1 MNIRNARPEDLMN
14 MQHCNLLCLPENY
27 QMKYYFYHGLSWPQL
42 SYIAEDENGKIVG
55 YVLAKME
62 EDPDDVPHGHI
73 TSLAV
78 KRSHR
83 RLGLAQK
90 LMDQASRAM
99 IENFNAKYV
108 SLHVRKSNRAALHLY
123 SNTLNFQISEVEPK
137 YYADGEDAYA
147 MKRDLTQMADELK
160 KQLDLKEKGRH
171 LVLGSIENKMQMRF
185 DGRLGFP
192 GGFVDAQDGS
202 LEDGLNRELLEE
214 LGDGA
219 GSFSVTE
226 ENYLSSHANEAPRR
240 VVAHFYAKQLTLE
253 ELLAVE
259 VGATRAKDHGLE
271 VLGLVR
277 VPLYVLQD
285 GVGGLP
291 AFLENSFIGVAREQ
305 LVDALQGLGLLGP
318 EQLQQALAM
327 AQTRH

>member
-1 MNIRNARPEDLMN
+1 MN

-123 SNTLNFQISEVEPK
+123 SNTLKFQISEVEPK

-147 MKRDLTQMADELK
+147 MKRNLTQMADELQK
-160 KQLDLKEKGRH
+160 PGVRLWGSEAPSQVTAVTGLVEK
-171 LVLGSIENKMQMRF
+171 LTV
-185 DGRLGFP
+185 
-192 GGFVDAQDGS
+192 QDG
-202 LEDGLNRELLEE
+202 EKE
-214 LGDGA
+214 GDGDSGGESKEMSEVSEA
-219 GSFSVTE
+219 TE
-226 ENYLSSHANEAPRR
+226 STDVKDSSS
-240 VVAHFYAKQLTLE
+240 
-253 ELLAVE
+253 
-259 VGATRAKDHGLE
+259 D
-271 VLGLVR
+271 
-277 VPLYVLQD
+277 
-285 GVGGLP
+285 
-291 AFLENSFIGVAREQ
+291 S
-305 LVDALQGLGLLGP
+305 
-318 EQLQQALAM
+318 
-327 AQTRH
+327 

>member
-62 EDPDDVPHGHI
+62 EDPDD
-73 TSLAV
+73 AV

-123 SNTLNFQISEVEPK
+123 SNTLKFQISEVEPK

-147 MKRDLTQMADELK
+147 MKRDLAHMADELRK
-160 KQLDLKEKGRH
+160 PGVRA
-171 LVLGSIENKMQMRF
+171 LGQ
-185 DGRLGFP
+185 
-192 GGFVDAQDGS
+192 
-202 LEDGLNRELLEE
+202 
-214 LGDGA
+214 
-219 GSFSVTE
+219 
-226 ENYLSSHANEAPRR
+226 EAPSGSGDHERESER
-240 VVAHFYAKQLTLE
+240 DSGGESK
-253 ELLAVE
+253 ELSE
-259 VGATRAKDHGLE
+259 VSEATESTDVKDSSSDS
-271 VLGLVR
+271 
-277 VPLYVLQD
+277 Q
-285 GVGGLP
+285 
-291 AFLENSFIGVAREQ
+291 
-305 LVDALQGLGLLGP
+305 
-318 EQLQQALAM
+318 
-327 AQTRH
+327 

>member
-108 SLHVRKSNRAALHLY
+108 SLHVRKRYNRAALHLY
-123 SNTLNFQISEVEPK
+123 SNTLKFQISEIEPK

-147 MKRDLTQMADELK
+147 MKRDLAHMADELRK
-160 KQLDLKEKGRH
+160 PGMKALGQEAPTATTTPGDQEKEGE
-171 LVLGSIENKMQMRF
+171 GDSGGENK
-185 DGRLGFP
+185 DLSE
-192 GGFVDAQDGS
+192 VSEA
-202 LEDGLNRELLEE
+202 
-214 LGDGA
+214 
-219 GSFSVTE
+219 TE
-226 ENYLSSHANEAPRR
+226 STDVKDSSSDS
-240 VVAHFYAKQLTLE
+240 Q
-253 ELLAVE
+253 
-259 VGATRAKDHGLE
+259 
-271 VLGLVR
+271 
-277 VPLYVLQD
+277 
-285 GVGGLP
+285 
-291 AFLENSFIGVAREQ
+291 
-305 LVDALQGLGLLGP
+305 
-318 EQLQQALAM
+318 
-327 AQTRH
+327 

>member
-1 MNIRNARPEDLMN
+1 MNIRNARVRVPGTAGGRTGLPEDLMN

-147 MKRDLTQMADELK
+147 MKRDLTQMAEEVSADSVDAPRDQHASSWQGESEGKVTGHLR
-160 KQLDLKEKGRH
+160 KQMELKEKSKH
-171 LVLGSIENKMQMRF
+171 SMLGSIENKGSDHKNQHASECCR
-185 DGRLGFP
+185 DEKCP
-192 GGFVDAQDGS
+192 GA
-202 LEDGLNRELLEE
+202 
-214 LGDGA
+214 
-219 GSFSVTE
+219 
-226 ENYLSSHANEAPRR
+226 
-240 VVAHFYAKQLTLE
+240 VV
-253 ELLAVE
+253 
-259 VGATRAKDHGLE
+259 
-271 VLGLVR
+271 
-277 VPLYVLQD
+277 
-285 GVGGLP
+285 VGGP
-291 AFLENSFIGVAREQ
+291 GAEDSGDSKDVSEVSEATESTD
-305 LVDALQGLGLLGP
+305 VKDSSEASDS
-318 EQLQQALAM
+318 AS
-327 AQTRH
+327 

>member
-123 SNTLNFQISEVEPK
+123 SNTLKFQISEVEPK

-147 MKRDLTQMADELK
+147 MKRDLAHMADEVP
-160 KQLDLKEKGRH
+160 QLRK
-171 LVLGSIENKMQMRF
+171 
-185 DGRLGFP
+185 P
-192 GGFVDAQDGS
+192 GVRVSGQ
-202 LEDGLNRELLEE
+202 
-214 LGDGA
+214 
-219 GSFSVTE
+219 
-226 ENYLSSHANEAPRR
+226 EAPSGQGPAGPGDQEKDNERDSGGES
-240 VVAHFYAKQLTLE
+240 K
-253 ELLAVE
+253 ELSE
-259 VGATRAKDHGLE
+259 VSEATESTDVKDSSSDS
-271 VLGLVR
+271 
-277 VPLYVLQD
+277 Q
-285 GVGGLP
+285 
-291 AFLENSFIGVAREQ
+291 
-305 LVDALQGLGLLGP
+305 
-318 EQLQQALAM
+318 
-327 AQTRH
+327 

>member
-1 MNIRNARPEDLMN
+1 MAAARRI
-14 MQHCNLLCLPENY
+14 
-27 QMKYYFYHGLSWPQL
+27 GR
-42 SYIAEDENGKIVG
+42 AEA
-55 YVLAKME
+55 L
-62 EDPDDVPHGHI
+62 
-73 TSLAV
+73 
-78 KRSHR
+78 
-83 RLGLAQK
+83 RLGPRWRHACHALLYAPDPK
-90 LMDQASRAM
+90 LLFGR
-99 IENFNAKYV
+99 IP
-108 SLHVRKSNRAALHLY
+108 LR
-123 SNTLNFQISEVEPK
+123 
-137 YYADGEDAYA
+137 YA
-147 MKRDLTQMADELK
+147 
-160 KQLDLKEKGRH
+160 
-171 LVLGSIENKMQMRF
+171 VLMQMRF